1 MGLFNFIRDEFL
13 EVIEYVEDDKDI
25 VLWKFPDKDREIK
38 YGAQLTVRESQV
50 AMFLDEG
57 RFADSFKSGRYKLI
71 TDNMPLLTTIKSWKY
86 GFESP
91 FKADVYF
98 LSTRIFPALKWGTP
112 NPIILRDPQFK
123 QVRVKAFGTYFIRI
137 KDPQKFFTQY
147 AGTGH
152 IVRIN
157 EIENHLRDIV
167 SPKFSEAIAEAGVS
181 VLDMVANYTEL
192 GNAVL
197 PILQQDLDTFGIKLT
212 KFQIT
217 STSLP
222 KEVEAFYDKMTNM
235 NMVNNM
241 NKFQQF
247 QISNAIE
254 KSAENPSGGN
264 TGVDMGMGMGIA
276 QMFMNQMNQNQQQNQ
291 QQNPPQNEQ
300 QQSNSGKAMTREEI
314 MDTLKG
320 LGDLKAAGILTDEE
334 FNAKKT
340 ELLARL

>member
-13 EVIEYVEDDKDI
+13 EVIEYIEDDKNVI
-25 VLWKFPDKDREIK
+25 LWKFPDKDKEIK
-38 YGAQLTVRESQV
+38 YGAQLTVRESQIAV
-50 AMFLDEG
+50 FLDEG
-57 RFADSFKSGRYKLI
+57 KFGDVFEPGRHKLI
-71 TDNMPLLTTIKSWKY
+71 TDNMPILTTIKSWKY
-86 GFESP
+86 GFQSP
-91 FKADVYF
+91 FKADVYYI
-98 LSTRIFPALKWGTP
+98 STRTFQGLKWGTP

-123 QVRVKAFGTYFIRI
+123 QVRVKAFGTYFIKV
-137 KDPQKFFTQY
+137 KDPKKFFTQY

-152 IVRIN
+152 VVRID

-167 SPKFSEAIAEAGVS
+167 SPKFAEAVAEAGVS

-192 GNAVL
+192 GNKVL
-197 PILQQDLDTFGIKLT
+197 PILQQDLDLFGIELT

-235 NMVNNM
+235 NMVDDM
-241 NKFQQF
+241 SKFQQF
-247 QISNAIE
+247 QMANAIE
-254 KSAENPSGGN
+254 KSAENPGGGN
-264 TGVDMGMGMGIA
+264 AGLDMGMGMGMA

-291 QQNPPQNEQ
+291 QQ
-300 QQSNSGKAMTREEI
+300 SSDKKMSREEI

-334 FNAKKT
+334 FNTKKA
-340 ELLARL
+340 ELLSRL

>member
-13 EVIEYVEDDKDI
+13 EVIEYIEDDKDI

-38 YGAQLTVRESQV
+38 YGAQLTVRESQL

-57 RFADSFKSGRYKLI
+57 RFGDVFEPGRHKLL
-71 TDNMPLLTTIKSWKY
+71 TDNMPILTTIKSWKY

-91 FKADVYF
+91 FKADIYYI
-98 LSTRIFPALKWGTP
+98 STRIFPALKWGTP

-123 QVRVKAFGTYFIRI
+123 QVRVKAFGTYFIKI
-137 KDPQKFFTQY
+137 KDPRNFFTQY
-147 AGTGH
+147 AGTGD
-152 IVRIN
+152 IVRIT
-157 EIENHLRDIV
+157 EIENHLRDVV
-167 SPKFSEAIAEAGVS
+167 SPKFAEAIAEAGVS

-192 GNAVL
+192 GNAILPVL
-197 PILQQDLDTFGIKLT
+197 QKDLDSFGIELT

-235 NMVNNM
+235 NMVDNM

-254 KSAENPSGGN
+254 KSAENPTGNNSGI
-264 TGVDMGMGMGIA
+264 DMGMGMGMA

-291 QQNPPQNEQ
+291 NTPSNQQQND
-300 QQSNSGKAMTREEI
+300 SNKSMTRQEI

-334 FNAKKT
+334 FNTKKT